1 MNGRVRLLA
10 GPLALA
16 AVALQFA
23 PRALGVENAVSLR
36 AEELGLQPATTE
48 RLRAAIAAEQWP
60 TVEDILFKAASSSP
74 QPATLLRALGIA
86 HYQAGRYF
94 SAASAL
100 KRSDA
105 LAPLEPEARFLLAGS
120 FIRLER
126 RHWARAELDRL
137 VAQHGDSDRYRLA
150 LAQVHYDQGQFSA
163 ALSQLDQILESMPE
177 LAAAHDLRGQS
188 LEGLGQPRA
197 AMTAFERAISLNRE
211 ELTVSAWPHYHLGSL
226 LHDLGDLEAAET
238 ALAAA
243 LTADRGHAPAQRE
256 LGIVYA
262 KANKLRLAAD
272 ALESA
277 AQLSPLDAS
286 VQYSLVSVYRRLGR
300 ASDAEAAMDRFRE
313 LAE

>member
-1 MNGRVRLLA
+1 MNGRVRLLV
-10 GPLALA
+10 GPLAVA

-36 AEELGLQPATTE
+36 TEELGLQPATAE

-60 TVEDILFKAASSSP
+60 AVEDILFKAASSSP

-137 VAQHGDSDRYRLA
+137 VAQQGDSDRYRLS

-163 ALSQLDQILESMPE
+163 ALSQLDQILESTPE
-177 LAAAHDLRGQS
+177 LAAAHDLRGQC
-188 LEGLGQPRA
+188 LEGLGRPSA
-197 AMTAFERAISLNRE
+197 AITA
-211 ELTVSAWPHYHLGSL
+211 
-226 LHDLGDLEAAET
+226 LEAGDFAKPRR
-238 ALAAA
+238 AHGVCLAA
-243 LTADRGHAPAQRE
+243 
-256 LGIVYA
+256 
-262 KANKLRLAAD
+262 
-272 ALESA
+272 
-277 AQLSPLDAS
+277 LSPRQP
-286 VQYSLVSVYRRLGR
+286 VTRPRRLGR
-300 ASDAEAAMDRFRE
+300 RLRLRSPPRWPRTAATPRPTGTGHRVRE
-313 LAE
+313 GEQAPPRSGSAGERRAAGAARCERPVQPGLGLPTPRPTG

>member
-1 MNGRVRLLA
+1 M
-10 GPLALA
+10 
-16 AVALQFA
+16 
-23 PRALGVENAVSLR
+23 SLR
-36 AEELGLQPATTE
+36 TEELGLQPATTE

-60 TVEDILFKAASSSP
+60 AVEGILIKAASNSP

-137 VAQHGDSDRYRLA
+137 VAQHGDSGRYRLA
-150 LAQVHYDQGQFSA
+150 LAQVHYDQGKFSA
-163 ALSQLDQILESMPE
+163 ALSQLDQILESTPE
-177 LAAAHDLRGQS
+177 LASAHDLRGQS
-188 LEGLGQPRA
+188 LEGLGRPRA
-197 AMTAFERAISLNRE
+197 AMTAFERAISVNRKAAA
-211 ELTVSAWPHYHLGSL
+211 VSAWPHYHLGSL
-226 LHDLGDLEAAET
+226 LHDLGDLEAAEA

-243 LTADRGHAPAQRE
+243 VTLDRSHAPAQRE
-256 LGIVYA
+256 LGIVYL
-262 KANKLRLAAD
+262 KANKLRLAAE

-277 AQLSPLDAS
+277 AELSPLDPT
-286 VQYSLVSVYRRLGR
+286 VQYSLVSVYRRLDR
-300 ASDAEAAMDRFRE
+300 ERLAKAAMERFRE
-313 LAE
+313 LTE

>member
-1 MNGRVRLLA
+1 MNGRVRLLV
-10 GPLALA
+10 GPLAVA

-36 AEELGLQPATTE
+36 TEELGLQPATAD
-48 RLRAAIAAEQWP
+48 RLRAAIAAERWP

-74 QPATLLRALGIA
+74 QSATLLRGLGIA

-126 RHWARAELDRL
+126 RHWAGAELDRL
-137 VAQHGDSDRYRLA
+137 VAQHGGSDRYRLA

-163 ALSQLDQILESMPE
+163 ALSQLDQILESSPE
-177 LAAAHDLRGQS
+177 LAAAHDLRGQC
-188 LEGLGQPRA
+188 LEGLGQPSA
-197 AMTAFERAISLNRE
+197 AITAFERAISLNRE
-211 ELTVSAWPHYHLGSL
+211 ELTVSAWPRYHLGSL
-226 LHDLGDLEAAET
+226 LHDLGDLEAAEA

-243 LTADRGHAPAQRE
+243 VTLDRSHAPAQRE
-256 LGIVYA
+256 LGIVYL
-262 KANKLRLAAD
+262 KANKLRLAAE

-300 ASDAEAAMDRFRE
+300 ESDSEAAMDRFRE

>member
-1 MNGRVRLLA
+1 MNGRVRLLV

-36 AEELGLQPATTE
+36 TEELGLRPATTE

-60 TVEDILFKAASSSP
+60 AVEDILFKAASSSP
-74 QPATLLRALGIA
+74 QPANLLRALGIA

-94 SAASAL
+94 SAAAAL

-137 VAQHGDSDRYRLA
+137 VAQHGGSDRYRLA

-163 ALSQLDQILESMPE
+163 ALSQLDQILESTPE
-177 LAAAHDLRGQS
+177 LAAAHDLRGQC
-188 LEGLGQPRA
+188 LEGLGRPSA
-197 AMTAFERAISLNRE
+197 AITALERAISLNRE

-243 LTADRGHAPAQRE
+243 LAADRGHAPAQRE

-262 KANKLRLAAD
+262 KANKLRLAAE

-286 VQYSLVSVYRRLGR
+286 VQYNLVSVYRRLGR
-300 ASDAEAAMDRFRE
+300 EGDAEAAMDRFRE